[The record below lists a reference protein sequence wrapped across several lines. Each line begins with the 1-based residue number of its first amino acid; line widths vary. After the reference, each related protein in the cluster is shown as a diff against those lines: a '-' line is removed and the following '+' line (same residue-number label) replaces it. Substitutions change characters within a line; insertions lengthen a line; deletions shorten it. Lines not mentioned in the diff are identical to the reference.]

1 MCLRQKRQMNGTIL
15 YRLMFPMNKRNPD
28 LDGNVIKLSSFKQ
41 KVTLPE
47 LHKREKEGLFLSKLC
62 YQKDYKGDTSN
73 ARYNNDEFIQYTS
86 ECFWYS
92 MRFEDSH
99 IEWENFTNH

>member
-1 MCLRQKRQMNGTIL
+1 MTDIKKKKIL
-15 YRLMFPMNKRNPD
+15 DFP
-28 LDGNVIKLSSFKQ
+28 NVIKLSSFKQ

-47 LHKREKEGLFLSKLC
+47 LYKREKGGLFLSDLC

>member
-1 MCLRQKRQMNGTIL
+1 MEQKRQMNGTIL

-47 LHKREKEGLFLSKLC
+47 LHKREKGGLFLSDLC
-62 YQKDYKGDTSN
+62 YQKDYQGDTFD
-73 ARYNNDEFIQYTS
+73 ARYKNDEFIQYVS
-86 ECFWYS
+86 ECFWHF
-92 MRFEDSH
+92 MRYCLYNRHYNEIDY
-99 IEWENFTNH
+99 

>member
-1 MCLRQKRQMNGTIL
+1 MTDIKKKKIL
-15 YRLMFPMNKRNPD
+15 DFP
-28 LDGNVIKLSSFKQ
+28 NVIKLSSFKQ

-47 LHKREKEGLFLSKLC
+47 LYKREKGGLFLSKLC

-86 ECFWYS
+86 ECFWYP
-92 MRFEDSH
+92 MRYCFYNGHYNEVHD
-99 IEWENFTNH
+99 